1 MDISGDGVLQ
11 FTEFE
16 LLMDHLRE
24 RPELESLWLE
34 LREGRLKDTIDNQ
47 ISLPALTEKVYI
59 EDTFIYSTNV
69 LKKCSSNVW

>member
-1 MDISGDGVLQ
+1 LQFKEIDVNGDGVLQ

-34 LREGRLKDTIDNQ
+34 LREGRLKEIIDNQ
-47 ISLPALTEKVYI
+47 YSLPALTEKVCNHWKYKV
-59 EDTFIYSTNV
+59 YS
-69 LKKCSSNVW
+69 

>member
-1 MDISGDGVLQ
+1 VLVCLFIVTIALQFKEMDISGDGVLQ

-16 LLMDHLRE
+16 QLMDHLRE

-47 ISLPALTEKVYI
+47 ISLPALTDKV
-59 EDTFIYSTNV
+59 
-69 LKKCSSNVW
+69 

>member
-1 MDISGDGVLQ
+1 MQFKEMDISGDGVLQ
-11 FTEFE
+11 FTEFA

-47 ISLPALTEKVYI
+47 ISLPALTEKVG
-59 EDTFIYSTNV
+59 TTN
-69 LKKCSSNVW
+69 SNSIHNHLY